1 MQGTKQTASGRCKTN
16 GGNGDWK
23 KLIYGEKDGYK
34 NVGMGNSIN
43 YWSLYKE
50 NVVEKLIVCNKL
62 YEKLKN
68 DIKNLKI

>member
-1 MQGTKQTASGRCKTN
+1 
-16 GGNGDWK
+16 
-23 KLIYGEKDGYK
+23 
-34 NVGMGNSIN
+34 MGNSIN

>member
-1 MQGTKQTASGRCKTN
+1 MKKINLLRKNNAKNSG
-16 GGNGDWK
+16 
-23 KLIYGEKDGYK
+23 IY
-34 NVGMGNSIN
+34 NPIT

-50 NVVEKLIVCNKL
+50 KVVEKLIVCNKL